1 MGQSQT
7 VFVGLGSNLGDS
19 ANQLLEGWQAL
30 GRYRGVTL
38 EKLSSPYLSAPV
50 GMTSS
55 FWFTNAVGRLQT
67 SRSAEDLL
75 DILLDTEKQLGRIRD
90 GNKQGYQDR
99 KIDLDLIYFG
109 QAIIDTPRLT
119 VPHPYRSTRLFVLAP
134 MAAIAPDFIDP
145 ETGES
150 VSTMHRRLQQRI
162 DAGTIE
168 AQEITIRS
176 WPD

>member
-19 ANQLLEGWQAL
+19 ANLLLEGWQTL

-38 EKLSSPYLSAPV
+38 EKISSPYLSAPV

-67 SRSAEDLL
+67 SRGAEELL

-90 GNKQGYQDR
+90 RNKQGYQDR
-99 KIDLDLIYFG
+99 EIDLDLIYYG

-119 VPHPYRSTRLFVLAP
+119 LPHPHRTTRLFVLAP

-145 ETGES
+145 ETGDS
-150 VSTMHRRLQQRI
+150 IFKMHRRLQQRI

-168 AQEITIRS
+168 PQEITLRS
-176 WPD
+176 WPR